1 MPFAFIIP
9 AAATLIGSTMQSN
22 AAKSAAATQAN
33 AANQAAQLQQQQ
45 FNTINQQQAPYRQSG
60 YSALNQIGSMLG
72 GAQPKYDQNGNYIG
86 DQQGS
91 GYLTQQFGPD
101 QLKSNLAPNY
111 QFMLNQGVGAGT
123 QAGNVGGG
131 GSNVQ
136 RSNQI
141 FGENYASNAYQNAF
155 NNYQTQRTG
164 IYNTLAGIA
173 GLGQNAQNTTAN
185 LASNT
190 ASNIG
195 QAAVGSAAAQ
205 AAGQTG
211 VASALGTG
219 LNTLGSMQYTNN
231 LLSKYSPQGGAGY
244 TPYSVPSTPN
254 TQLDYGFGNVN
265 ANTVG
270 NVNPA

>member
-9 AAATLIGSTMQSN
+9 AAATLISGAMQSS
-22 AAKSAAATQAN
+22 ASKSAASAQAN
-33 AANQAAQLQQQQ
+33 AANNAAALQQQQ

-72 GAQPKYDQNGNYIG
+72 GTQPMYDQSGNYIG

-155 NNYQTQRTG
+155 NNFSNQRKD

-173 GLGQNAQNTTAN
+173 GIGQTGQSAVNQAGM
-185 LASNT
+185 NT
-190 ASNIG
+190 ATNIG
-195 QAAVGSAAAQ
+195 QAGIGAASAIGAGQIGSANAL
-205 AAGQTG
+205 AG
-211 VASALGTG
+211 G
-219 LNTLGSMQYTNN
+219 LQ
-231 LLSKYSPQGGAGY
+231 GAGNQY
-244 TPYSVPSTPN
+244 QLSQLLNQNYLPGYGSPSAAFTYQNTPGSS
-254 TQLDYGFGNVN
+254 GF
-265 ANTVG
+265 VG
-270 NVNPA
+270 PVSGSNG

>member
-9 AAATLIGSTMQSN
+9 AAATLISGAMQSS
-22 AAKSAAATQAN
+22 ASKSAASAQAN
-33 AANQAAQLQQQQ
+33 AANNAAALQQQQ

-72 GAQPKYDQNGNYIG
+72 GTQPMYDQSGNYIG

-155 NNYQTQRTG
+155 NNFQQQRQN
-164 IYNTLAGIA
+164 IYNTLASIA
-173 GLGQNAQNTTAN
+173 GIGQTGQTATNAAGLTTA
-185 LASNT
+185 T
-190 ASNIG
+190 NIG
-195 QAAVGSAAAQ
+195 QAGIGAASAAGAGQVGSANAL
-205 AAGQTG
+205 AG
-211 VASALGTG
+211 G
-219 LNTLGSMQYTNN
+219 LQ
-231 LLSKYSPQGGAGY
+231 GAGNQY
-244 TPYSVPSTPN
+244 QLSQLLNQNFIPGYGSPSAAFTYQNTPGSS
-254 TQLDYGFGNVN
+254 GF
-265 ANTVG
+265 VG
-270 NVNPA
+270 PVSGSNG

>member
-9 AAATLIGSTMQSN
+9 AAATLIGAGMQSS
-22 AAKSAAATQAN
+22 AAKSAASAQAN

-155 NNYQTQRTG
+155 NNFQQQRQN
-164 IYNTLAGIA
+164 IYNTLASIA
-173 GLGQNAQNTTAN
+173 GIGQTGQTATNAAGLTTA
-185 LASNT
+185 T
-190 ASNIG
+190 NIG
-195 QAAVGSAAAQ
+195 EADIGAASAAGAGQVGSANAL
-205 AAGQTG
+205 AG
-211 VASALGTG
+211 G
-219 LNTLGSMQYTNN
+219 LQ
-231 LLSKYSPQGGAGY
+231 GAGNQY
-244 TPYSVPSTPN
+244 QLSQLLNQNYIPGYGNASNAFISQNTPGA
-254 TQLDYGFGNVN
+254 GF
-265 ANTVG
+265 VG
-270 NVNPA
+270 PTFGSNG

>member
-155 NNYQTQRTG
+155 NNFQQQRQN
-164 IYNTLAGIA
+164 IYNTLASIA
-173 GLGQNAQNTTAN
+173 GIGQTGQTATNAAGLTTA
-185 LASNT
+185 T
-190 ASNIG
+190 NIG
-195 QAAVGSAAAQ
+195 QAGIGAASAAGAGQVGSANAL
-205 AAGQTG
+205 AG
-211 VASALGTG
+211 G
-219 LNTLGSMQYTNN
+219 LQ
-231 LLSKYSPQGGAGY
+231 GAGNQY
-244 TPYSVPSTPN
+244 QLSQLLNQNYIPGYGNASNAFISQNTPGA
-254 TQLDYGFGNVN
+254 GF
-265 ANTVG
+265 VG
-270 NVNPA
+270 PTFGSNG

>member
-1 MPFAFIIP
+1 MPFAFIS
-9 AAATLIGSTMQSN
+9 AGATILGSVLQSN

-33 AANQAAQLQQQQ
+33 AANNAAALQQQE

-72 GAQPKYDQNGNYIG
+72 GAQPQYDQNGNYIG

-91 GYLTQQFGPD
+91 GYLTQQFGPQD
-101 QLKSNLAPNY
+101 LKSNLAPNY

-155 NNYQTQRTG
+155 NNFQGQRQN
-164 IYNTLAGIA
+164 IYNTLASIA
-173 GLGQNAQNTTAN
+173 GIGQTGQTATNQAGMNAAG
-185 LASNT
+185 
-190 ASNIG
+190 NIG
-195 QAAVGSAAAQ
+195 QAGIGAATAAGAGQVGSANALAGGLQGLGNQYQLSQLLNQNYLPGYGSPSAAFINQ
-205 AAGQTG
+205 
-211 VASALGTG
+211 
-219 LNTLGSMQYTNN
+219 NTPGS
-231 LLSKYSPQGGAGY
+231 S
-244 TPYSVPSTPN
+244 
-254 TQLDYGFGNVN
+254 GF
-265 ANTVG
+265 VG
-270 NVNPA
+270 PTFGSNG